1 MKKACRIAAGLAASV
16 SILAGCG
23 GQPAVGQ
30 TVTGML
36 VRVGG
41 PATQLGPPPPLPL
54 PGTVVA
60 RNAGG
65 QQFTATAGN
74 GGRFELSLPP
84 GRYWLTGHSPQVW
97 VNNQQM
103 LCSAQGAIHV
113 TKRRPLRN
121 IRVVCSIM

>member
-1 MKKACRIAAGLAASV
+1 MKKKACRVAAGVAAGIF
-16 SILAGCG
+16 ILGCS
-23 GQPAVGQ
+23 GQTADGQ

-41 PATQLGPPPPLPL
+41 PATLSGPPPPLPL

-60 RNAGG
+60 RNAAG

-74 GGRFELSLPP
+74 DGRFELSLPP
-84 GRYWLTGHSPQVW
+84 GRYRLTGHSPQVW

-103 LCSAQGAIHV
+103 LCSAQDAIHV
-113 TKRRPLRN
+113 TKRRPLHN
-121 IRVVCSIM
+121 IWIVCSIM